1 MLWLPNLAY
10 KTYVQTSGWR
20 KNSHFCERPTLSD
33 HMVQSANPIMPRKF
47 DKLIEREINRKN
59 VRSSQYPFFA
69 SCYLLLLVQ
78 YTMLDK
84 NSTHRD
90 GSGWPGGNL
99 VDMSE
104 FSSFISCSLSRFCT
118 AFKIACLFSWSFLS
132 STKNWSIGVRLYTI
146 YNLGGKWKAL
156 NKPRID
162 TFVCSLL

>member
-1 MLWLPNLAY
+1 MIIWGNASLFTPA
-10 KTYVQTSGWR
+10 
-20 KNSHFCERPTLSD
+20 
-33 HMVQSANPIMPRKF
+33 
-47 DKLIEREINRKN
+47 
-59 VRSSQYPFFA
+59 FFA

-78 YTMLDK
+78 YTKLDK

-118 AFKIACLFSWSFLS
+118 AFKTASLFSWCFQS

-162 TFVCSLL
+162 TFVCSLLITRQHLQNLFLPFCSTRADEFESGARLTCGGQ